1 MSIDP
6 NAFGDN
12 ISEVDADIDLT
23 DITQLPITVI
33 PTQQLSPSEV
43 RYTTYMLLK
52 TDNVERYTNI

>member
-1 MSIDP
+1 MSIEP

-23 DITQLPITVI
+23 DITQFPITVI

-43 RYTTYMLLK
+43 RDLLL
-52 TDNVERYTNI
+52 